1 MTTRLSS
8 GAGRPAGVA
17 AGAVGFLALMVLAGS
32 VPANGQEE
40 ALEETPEEVSIA
52 EPTRHRF
59 DIGLEHLGFTSSSL
73 ETLSLSYN
81 WVPLSHHSF
90 FASFYYLDSDVGG
103 AVESGISDTLLLYS
117 WVPGEKIAAKPWVP
131 DRLGI
136 GAGILLPTGRA
147 ELETSLDMYV
157 GLLYAGTV
165 VRVSRRVTFLPGI
178 SYYDSFSEG
187 DSAIPMQ
194 AASADIRFVFS
205 IANHWWA
212 SWGASVFED
221 FELHDTT
228 IVSDL
233 QVGREIGSGFSVS
246 VEYGTVEGDLA
257 LITLGADFDERL
269 ALNLHFEI
277 G

>member
-1 MTTRLSS
+1 
-8 GAGRPAGVA
+8 
-17 AGAVGFLALMVLAGS
+17 
-32 VPANGQEE
+32 
-40 ALEETPEEVSIA
+40 
-52 EPTRHRF
+52 
-59 DIGLEHLGFTSSSL
+59 
-73 ETLSLSYN
+73 
-81 WVPLSHHSF
+81 
-90 FASFYYLDSDVGG
+90 
-103 AVESGISDTLLLYS
+103 
-117 WVPGEKIAAKPWVP
+117 
-131 DRLGI
+131 
-136 GAGILLPTGRA
+136 
-147 ELETSLDMYV
+147 
-157 GLLYAGTV
+157 
-165 VRVSRRVTFLPGI
+165 
-178 SYYDSFSEG
+178 
-187 DSAIPMQ
+187 MQ